1 MTNISVSN
9 RSELLSA
16 LSSAKGGETITLAN
30 GHYGGLQISQD
41 YASRVTI
48 QSETPLGAEISGLRV
63 MGASNLRFDGL
74 HVNSNTNGNI
84 GGRIVEIAGE
94 SRNIELVNSEVHGRV
109 DGTYVGSN
117 GIQLGA
123 STGVVLKNN
132 YVHDVHHGIAV
143 YHARDVKV
151 IGNEID
157 YVAEDLLKFSN
168 VRNAVIEENVGGAN
182 IFRPNLAAHPDYI
195 QFESSSSNV
204 EIRNNV
210 FLAES
215 SSDTQGIFLWN
226 GTYTDVVIE
235 GNILNTGHLR
245 GISIEKGTGNLIQ
258 NNTLLNVPG
267 EFHPGTLILVPSG
280 NVVKNNIQTDR
291 TGWSDGT
298 NLTLQ
303 NVDPNKPFYVEDYL
317 ENGAMGRGLT
327 LDDLRIVPGSLAE
340 TMGAAQQLK
349 SLKAGESSVHVE
361 PVPIEPVAVDPVSAE
376 PVSAAP
382 VPVET
387 VPGEVVAAATATAT
401 SATLP
406 EDDVDGAFVF
416 TQTDDM
422 SFRGMARDIRKFEHS
437 EALEIAEGS
446 IGFSFS
452 ANGHARTM
460 GLISKDA
467 DGDGNHFTAYVEG
480 GRLRAKFED
489 GSDST
494 EISTRIDLRREYD
507 VLATFDEDQVRLY
520 LDGELVG
527 QRDFSMDWSD
537 NLQHLQLGGTGW
549 SSASGSSA
557 AANALNGMMTKV
569 AIYDRAVTPDEFD
582 HLL

>member
-16 LSSAKGGETITLAN
+16 LSSARGGETITLAD
-30 GHYGGLQISQD
+30 GHYGGLQISRD
-41 YASRVTI
+41 YASMVTI

-132 YVHDVHHGIAV
+132 YVHDVHHGIAAF
-143 YHARDVKV
+143 HARDFKI

-182 IFRPNLAAHPDYI
+182 IFRQNGAAHPDYI
-195 QFESSSSNV
+195 QFESSSSNI

-215 SSDTQGIFLWN
+215 ASSTQGIFLWD
-226 GTYTDVVIE
+226 GTYTGVVIE
-235 GNILNTGHLR
+235 GNILSTGHVR

-258 NNTLLNVPG
+258 DNTLLNVPG

-280 NVVKNNIQTDR
+280 NAVKNNIQTDR

-303 NVDPNKPFYVEDYL
+303 NVDPNKPFYVEDYI

-340 TMGAAQQLK
+340 TMGAAKQLK

-361 PVPIEPVAVDPVSAE
+361 PVPVTA
-376 PVSAAP
+376 
-382 VPVET
+382 
-387 VPGEVVAAATATAT
+387 VAAATA
-401 SATLP
+401 SKDGGDK
-406 EDDVDGAFVF
+406 DDGDGAFVF
-416 TQTDDM
+416 TQSEDM
-422 SFRGMARDIRKFEHS
+422 NFRGMLRDIQKFEHS
-437 EALEIAEGS
+437 EAMEIAEGS

-452 ANGHARTM
+452 ANGLARTM

-467 DGDGNHFTAYVEG
+467 ADHDGGGNHFTAYVEDE
-480 GRLRAKFED
+480 RLRARFED

-494 EISTRIDLRREYD
+494 EISTRISARREYD

-527 QRDFSMDWSD
+527 QRDFSMDWRD
-537 NLQHLQLGGTGW
+537 NPQYLQIGGTGW

-557 AANALNGMMTKV
+557 AANSLNGTMRDV
-569 AIYDRAVTPDEFD
+569 AIHNRALTPDEFD
-582 HLL
+582 QLL